1 MSCYVSVYH
10 CPWYKYMMD
19 WQNVIQQHP
28 ELDVLTVN
36 YEDLKKVRYL
46 LIRDRLFN
54 LKGGWRLWFFVSF
67 RNIFS
72 DITRVRIFIFLSRK
86 ARKIFQSL
94 TLGYMTNYN
103 IFFSNIGNQNIFLEK
118 KT

>member
-1 MSCYVSVYH
+1 
-10 CPWYKYMMD
+10 MMD

-54 LKGGWRLWFFVSF
+54 LKGGGLWFFVSF

-72 DITRVRIFIFLSRK
+72 DITRVRLLIFLSRK
-86 ARKIFQSL
+86 ARKFFQNL
-94 TLGYMTNYN
+94 TLGYMTNQN